1 MTSCGYAAIAR
12 QRGRWGDTGRVT
24 ARRRIATLALAALLA
39 LFAAC
44 GGDSEEETTTP
55 APPAEGP
62 GRPEPDTAD
71 ADAGDVEVIEAW
83 SDALR
88 EGDVETAAGFFA
100 LPSVAEN
107 GPQLVRIRDRDDARL
122 FNRSLPCGAV
132 LVAAESEGAFTTATF
147 ELTERSGPGR
157 CGPGAGEE
165 AQTAFVIEA
174 GEIVEWRRVGLGE
187 EPAPGEAV

>member
-1 MTSCGYAAIAR
+1 
-12 QRGRWGDTGRVT
+12 VT
-24 ARRRIATLALAALLA
+24 ARRRIPTLALAASLA
-39 LFAAC
+39 LLGAC
-44 GGDSEEETTTP
+44 GGDSDEETTTP
-55 APPAEGP
+55 APPTEEPGP
-62 GRPEPDTAD
+62 PDPDT

-132 LVAAESEGAFTTATF
+132 LMAAESQGAFTTATF
-147 ELTERSGPGR
+147 ELTERPGPGL